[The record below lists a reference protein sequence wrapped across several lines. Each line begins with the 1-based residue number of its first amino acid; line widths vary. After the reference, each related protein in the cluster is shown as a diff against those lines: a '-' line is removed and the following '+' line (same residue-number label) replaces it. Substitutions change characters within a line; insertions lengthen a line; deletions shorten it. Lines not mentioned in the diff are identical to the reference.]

1 MNDFWKLPSDFF
13 EYDQKLEEL
22 AAKSGLGVP
31 KVEDRAEAWMKAIS
45 RHRSKIEEL
54 GIPVPEI
61 KEIGLAGLTVNVKK
75 GDEII
80 ATPL

>member
-1 MNDFWKLPSDFF
+1 M
-13 EYDQKLEEL
+13 Q
-22 AAKSGLGVP
+22 
-31 KVEDRAEAWMKAIS
+31 AIT

-61 KEIGLAGLTVNVKK
+61 KEIGLTGLEVNVKK